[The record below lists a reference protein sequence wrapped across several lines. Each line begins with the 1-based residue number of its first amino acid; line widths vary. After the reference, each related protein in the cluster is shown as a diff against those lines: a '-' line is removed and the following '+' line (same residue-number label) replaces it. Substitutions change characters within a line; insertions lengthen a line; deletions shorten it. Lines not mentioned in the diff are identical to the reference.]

1 MEDPE
6 YTDVEHQGMSTQRN
20 NANKDIDEEDYKKM
34 ESYHEMV
41 QVHRLTRKI
50 YLQCLLLMVL
60 IGILLLIFSVKAP
73 YKDVAPI
80 ANNLMSIAG
89 VVLIGILLL
98 IFSVKAPYKDVAP
111 IANNLMS
118 IAGVSLFL
126 VLSFFAFT
134 CGSENAQTKLVL
146 IILISIFL
154 GLSSGFFVAMN
165 VTIASQSPYV
175 H

>member
-89 VVLIGILLL
+89 V
-98 IFSVKAPYKDVAP
+98 
-111 IANNLMS
+111 
-118 IAGVSLFL
+118 SLFL